1 MVEETYACRG
11 SEEAE
16 NCLGDSGDLAHH
28 DSRGLVVIALVP
40 PEPVLDPPTV
50 LPLIIE
56 QRAAPA
62 AHVVF
67 EFYLRI
73 LLHIHLDCSRPRLV
87 P

>member
-1 MVEETYACRG
+1 MIEETYVCRG

-16 NCLGDSGDLAHH
+16 NRLGDPGDFTHH
-28 DSRGLVVIALVP
+28 DPRGLVVIALVP

-67 EFYLRI
+67 ELYLGI
-73 LLHIHLDCSRPRLV
+73 LLHTHLHCGQPSVV